1 MFFKNPTAIIVVY
14 ENIIVAT
21 QEEQFS
27 RKKLKSNPLH
37 NHVYDKLFELFSM
50 FFTMEHES
58 IERRIKNVER

>member
-1 MFFKNPTAIIVVY
+1 MVY

-27 RKKLKSNPLH
+27 RKKLKSNQLH
-37 NHVYDKLFELFSM
+37 NHVYDKLFELFNM

-58 IERRIKNVER
+58 IVWCNKNVER